1 MSGMRT
7 SSPVHGKLER
17 KSKMKTAKKKVRFL
31 NLTNN
36 NKRREKNSLKEIDMK
51 ISERKWKQIKH
62 DGLIQKEW
70 GTALATHWNHLG
82 SFKKS
87 KA

>member
-1 MSGMRT
+1 
-7 SSPVHGKLER
+7 
-17 KSKMKTAKKKVRFL
+17 MKT
-31 NLTNN
+31 
-36 NKRREKNSLKEIDMK
+36 
-51 ISERKWKQIKH
+51 SERKWKQIKH
-62 DGLIQKEW
+62 DELIQKEW